1 MRGEVVVTSLESAGF
16 GIFFLLRDTACYDS
30 EGSKEENVIPNFFH
44 FKKREA
50 GKTGFAMVLSR
61 TGIGAKMAPKVA
73 FMNKKMHFLGAH
85 KKSTC
90 SKQRLPLPLSSD

>member
-1 MRGEVVVTSLESAGF
+1 
-16 GIFFLLRDTACYDS
+16 
-30 EGSKEENVIPNFFH
+30 
-44 FKKREA
+44 
-50 GKTGFAMVLSR
+50 MVLSR